1 MYKNGYS
8 KHAIPLAATLDPTV
22 SPIPVLTPATVP
34 SPTSDF
40 AITAFPIQ
48 IPTGT
53 RSIVSYKTCLSIFKL
68 F

>member
-1 MYKNGYS
+1 M
-8 KHAIPLAATLDPTV
+8 PLAAALDPTV
-22 SPIPVLTPATVP
+22 SPIPVLTPATVA

-53 RSIVSYKTCLSIFKL
+53 RIGSMVSDKTCLSNFKL
-68 F
+68 YS